1 MAAWTAEQVAQIAS
15 AEEVQVLIRLVE
27 AVVQEVTFASIPPHA
42 LPRSWWWPLN
52 HGDGPLAG

>member
-27 AVVQEVTFASIPPHA
+27 AVVQEVPFASIP
-42 LPRSWWWPLN
+42 RTRCQG
-52 HGDGPLAG
+52 HGGGH